1 MVKRRDLKQVHE
13 NAVLQQF
20 SKYMEN
26 LGNTLDVLET
36 PDPPE
41 AIIEINGKKTW
52 LEVTDAFLDKDH
64 AIGLTTGALEDVK
77 HISDSGRL
85 VIDPDQRFSSVLQS
99 VIEAKYDKAS
109 MQSIFQ
115 NQGAGI
121 LLVGIFTPFASA
133 AEIAKSEAKSISD
146 LVANKSVKVFHTI
159 YVYDGTGRRSFHSI
173 YSEMT

>member
-26 LGNTLDVLET
+26 LGITLDVLET

-64 AIGLTTGALEDVK
+64 AIGLT
-77 HISDSGRL
+77 
-85 VIDPDQRFSSVLQS
+85 
-99 VIEAKYDKAS
+99 
-109 MQSIFQ
+109 
-115 NQGAGI
+115 
-121 LLVGIFTPFASA
+121 
-133 AEIAKSEAKSISD
+133 
-146 LVANKSVKVFHTI
+146 
-159 YVYDGTGRRSFHSI
+159 
-173 YSEMT
+173 